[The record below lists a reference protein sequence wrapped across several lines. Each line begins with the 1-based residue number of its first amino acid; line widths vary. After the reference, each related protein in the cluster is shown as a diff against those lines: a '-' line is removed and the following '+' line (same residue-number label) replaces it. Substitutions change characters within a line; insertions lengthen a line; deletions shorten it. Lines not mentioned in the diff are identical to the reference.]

1 LMNGVDGRLGS
12 GGCRC
17 VHNVGIIGYRSVA
30 MDCK

>member
-1 LMNGVDGRLGS
+1 MNVVDERLGN
-12 GGCRC
+12 GGRGC